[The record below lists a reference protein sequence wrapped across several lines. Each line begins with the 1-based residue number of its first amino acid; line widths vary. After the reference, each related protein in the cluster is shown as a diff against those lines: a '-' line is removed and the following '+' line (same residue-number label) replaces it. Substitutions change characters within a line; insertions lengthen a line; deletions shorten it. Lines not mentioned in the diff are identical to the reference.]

1 VSKRLGKLSYNVLSD
16 MLGAGSCWNS
26 SAPPSEQGLGT
37 LLGLRI
43 GHGGNPTNI
52 ETPVVPDAEDEGSDE
67 GLDEDPN
74 EGHGTEGDDDI
85 LASDNEDEDFFDTG
99 RV

>member
-1 VSKRLGKLSYNVLSD
+1 MFMRYVG
-16 MLGAGSCWNS
+16 GG
-26 SAPPSEQGLGT
+26 
-37 LLGLRI
+37 I

-52 ETPVVPDAEDEGSDE
+52 ETPAVPDAEDEGSDE

-85 LASDNEDEDFFDTG
+85 VSDNEDEDFFDTG
-99 RV
+99 RVEDGEVCFEDDSDDDNPNTEL